1 MHRRCRRVGRLGPA
15 RLGSARLGCSG
26 TCLLRSSCPAS
37 YSEFRDIHEKL
48 LRLFAAKQVRFAL
61 SCPAE
66 RVYLLCKRMPTVS
79 QETAAGRLAGNFHS
93 GRTVCEPIE
102 RQSGQQAHCS
112 FMAVAGTA
120 LHDGVGGFVLVDAVQ
135 TDSHRGGRG
144 CSAMA
149 IARIASPC
157 PWPWPSPLGLLARL
171 RRSLRF
177 RRRRH

>member
-79 QETAAGRLAGNFHS
+79 QETAAGRLSRKLPLGENRALLLNVK
-93 GRTVCEPIE
+93 TA
-102 RQSGQQAHCS
+102 QAHCS

-120 LHDGVGGFVLVDAVQ
+120 LHDGVGGFVLVDAVRCRLAPWRAWLQ
-135 TDSHRGGRG
+135 CYGHRTH
-144 CSAMA
+144 
-149 IARIASPC
+149 RIAM
-157 PWPWPSPLGLLARL
+157 PLALA
-171 RRSLRF
+171 
-177 RRRRH
+177 